1 MTIKHDIKTY
11 SISWL
16 SSSYDKNSATGMID
30 NYYLPETMDELK
42 TLCIELLN
50 NNELFRVIGHTSNLY
65 FLPETNIKHLI
76 SARKLNRW
84 QIKGDLLICECGVNV
99 KTLAKAMIEEGFE
112 GFAGL
117 IDLPGTVGG
126 AIYGNA
132 SVGSF
137 SISKLLE
144 SVEILNKYGQIEAFS
159 HEDMK
164 FQFRSSVLKRKEMRG
179 TILSCTLRLKKG
191 NKDKER
197 KRADSIH
204 NWRREN
210 QPGPLNNLGTT
221 ALLGSRSAYG
231 LLALSIAKLLYFFH
245 FPRNRKRN
253 DFFLSIMGASH
264 LHPYLFGYN
273 RFMWKDSKAHEYF
286 TDYVLFINK
295 AYNNPKLEIEV
306 L

>member
-30 NYYLPETMDELK
+30 NYYLPETVDELK
-42 TLCIELLN
+42 TLCVELLN

-65 FLPETNIKHLI
+65 FLPDTNIKHLI

-84 QIKGDLLICECGVNV
+84 HIKGDSLICECGVNV

-137 SISKLLE
+137 SIAKLLD
-144 SVEILNKYGQIEAFS
+144 SVELLNEFGQIEAFS

-164 FQFRSSVLKRKEMRG
+164 FQFRSSALKRKEMRG
-179 TILSCTLRLKKG
+179 TILSCTLQLRKG
-191 NKDKER
+191 NKDEER
-197 KRADSIH
+197 KRADIIH
-204 NWRREN
+204 NWRMEN

-221 ALLGSRSAYG
+221 SLLGSRSAYG
-231 LLALSIAKLLYFFH
+231 FYAFSIAKLLYFLH
-245 FPRNRKRN
+245 FPRKRN
-253 DFFLSIMGASH
+253 DYFLNIMGASH
-264 LHPYLFGYN
+264 LSPYLFGYN
-273 RFMWKDSKAHEYF
+273 RFMWKDPKAHEYF
-286 TDYVLFINK
+286 ADYVRFINK